1 MGDPGQVDRNADEA
15 AERDRAMQAL
25 VETVQGLGSSAKWH
39 GEAMGAIVEAVGL
52 LADEVNDLNGLI
64 RGTRDRVDKWEDRVA
79 RLEAAMNRPAMER
92 LEFIQK
98 ACLQAGHDLEL
109 ALQQA
114 MGEALRDP
122 ESAELAGGFPTID
135 PSIATKG
142 DVEELNAW
150 GVAAAQRLRDAGV
163 VATSAPIVKR
173 LAEIIYGLRDLGK
186 DERLVKRMGG
196 DQITSRTWAQAAP
209 VQSAGEPSAIGAA
222 WATLAPMTV
231 NETPNRRQEVNSMG
245 GISCIG
251 RMGGRKG
258 DWFAELDFD
267 AAEATIIERGA
278 KGERIGPIATVP
290 LGAVVD
296 ADEDHDQELDTT
308 DDRNKTLCAIVFA
321 PEAWRLLQ
329 YIREKLEARRPLEDR
344 GEIGV
349 YRHEIEDEQLLREV
363 SDTLECLIVPGRGE

>member
-231 NETPNRRQEVNSMG
+231 NKTPN
-245 GISCIG
+245 
-251 RMGGRKG
+251 
-258 DWFAELDFD
+258 
-267 AAEATIIERGA
+267 
-278 KGERIGPIATVP
+278 
-290 LGAVVD
+290 
-296 ADEDHDQELDTT
+296 
-308 DDRNKTLCAIVFA
+308 
-321 PEAWRLLQ
+321 
-329 YIREKLEARRPLEDR
+329 
-344 GEIGV
+344 
-349 YRHEIEDEQLLREV
+349 
-363 SDTLECLIVPGRGE
+363 

>member
-1 MGDPGQVDRNADEA
+1 LLQRQIDAIDARVDAHKSMINLADQKADRIEGRVDANMRRIDA
-15 AERDRAMQAL
+15 AVSKASHASNRS
-25 VETVQGLGSSAKWH
+25 GL
-39 GEAMGAIVEAVGL
+39 VGL

-222 WATLAPMTV
+222 WATLAPMTLAGIGAEAV
-231 NETPNRRQEVNSMG
+231 ENEVQAATRQQSFMG
-245 GISCIG
+245 G
-251 RMGGRKG
+251 
-258 DWFAELDFD
+258 
-267 AAEATIIERGA
+267 
-278 KGERIGPIATVP
+278 
-290 LGAVVD
+290 GAVVRGPDRAVVVSEGVLGQILSHVATGNPD
-296 ADEDHDQELDTT
+296 AAVALTT
-308 DDRNKTLCAIVFA
+308 PV
-321 PEAWRLLQ
+321 
-329 YIREKLEARRPLEDR
+329 
-344 GEIGV
+344 GG
-349 YRHEIEDEQLLREV
+349 
-363 SDTLECLIVPGRGE
+363 

>member
-15 AERDRAMQAL
+15 AERDRAGQATEKA
-25 VETVQGLGSSAKWH
+25 VRGLGAIVEGH
-39 GEAMGAIVEAVGL
+39 GDAMGAIVEAVGL
-52 LADEVNDLNGLI
+52 LQRQIDAIDA
-64 RGTRDRVDKWEDRVA
+64 RVDANMR
-79 RLEAAMNRPAMER
+79 RIEAAMNRPAMER

-186 DERLVKRMGG
+186 EERLVKRMGG

-209 VQSAGEPSAIGAA
+209 AQSAGEPSAIGAA
-222 WATLAPMTV
+222 WATLAPVTLAA
-231 NETPNRRQEVNSMG
+231 
-245 GISCIG
+245 IG
-251 RMGGRKG
+251 
-258 DWFAELDFD
+258 
-267 AAEATIIERGA
+267 AEAVENEVQA
-278 KGERIGPIATVP
+278 ATRQQSFMG
-290 LGAVVD
+290 GAVVRGPDRAVVVSEGVLGQILSHVATGNPD
-296 ADEDHDQELDTT
+296 AALALTT
-308 DDRNKTLCAIVFA
+308 PVAMA
-321 PEAWRLLQ
+321 PRAE
-329 YIREKLEARRPLEDR
+329 Y
-344 GEIGV
+344 
-349 YRHEIEDEQLLREV
+349 HEIKANDFGPDGFPIKPAGSEAATKPPCPRCGSSRRVERGLV
-363 SDTLECLIVPGRGE
+363 FGRGDWYCPCVPTYDNRYFSVAKPAGHDDLKAAGGST

>member
-15 AERDRAMQAL
+15 AERDRAGQAL
-25 VETVQGLGSSAKWH
+25 VETVQGLGSSVKGH

-52 LADEVNDLNGLI
+52 IQKQIDAIDARVDAHMSMINLADQKADRIEGRVDANMRRIDAAVSKASHAPNHSGLVGLLSDEVKYLSGLI
-64 RGTRDRVDKWEDRVA
+64 RGTLDRVDKWENRVA

-196 DQITSRTWAQAAP
+196 DKITSRTWAQAAP
-209 VQSAGEPSAIGAA
+209 AYEHNLNDPGVRGPDRAVVVSEGVLGQILSHV
-222 WATLAPMTV
+222 ATGNP
-231 NETPNRRQEVNSMG
+231 
-245 GISCIG
+245 
-251 RMGGRKG
+251 
-258 DWFAELDFD
+258 D
-267 AAEATIIERGA
+267 AAVA
-278 KGERIGPIATVP
+278 
-290 LGAVVD
+290 L
-296 ADEDHDQELDTT
+296 TT
-308 DDRNKTLCAIVFA
+308 PVAMA
-321 PEAWRLLQ
+321 PRAE
-329 YIREKLEARRPLEDR
+329 Y
-344 GEIGV
+344 
-349 YRHEIEDEQLLREV
+349 HEIKA
-363 SDTLECLIVPGRGE
+363 SDYGPEGFPIKPAGHDDLKAAGGST